1 MITLLQRMVADDVL
15 TRVLG
20 VLWGMAMGA
29 VAIGSVA
36 ASLVVTAIG
45 PRAAFAAVGVILPLL
60 ALVSY
65 HRLVEIDTTAV
76 PTLGLDLIDRVPMF
90 APFSIAMKER
100 VAAALF
106 PVSVPA
112 GEVVIRE
119 GDAGDRFYIV
129 SDGAFGIDAGGVR
142 VAAGDG
148 DYFGEIALLRDAP
161 RSATVT
167 ATADAHL
174 YALQREQFLAAV
186 TGHSAAHAA
195 GQRVAEARRAR
206 TGQSLDP

>member
-60 ALVSY
+60 VLVSY

-76 PTLGLDLIDRVPMF
+76 PTLGLDLIDRCRRATWSFAKAMPATGSTSSATAPSVSMREACASPPATGTTSVRSRCCATLTDQRPSPQPPMRICM
-90 APFSIAMKER
+90 PCN
-100 VAAALF
+100 
-106 PVSVPA
+106 VSS
-112 GEVVIRE
+112 
-119 GDAGDRFYIV
+119 F
-129 SDGAFGIDAGGVR
+129 
-142 VAAGDG
+142 
-148 DYFGEIALLRDAP
+148 LLR
-161 RSATVT
+161 
-167 ATADAHL
+167 
-174 YALQREQFLAAV
+174 
-186 TGHSAAHAA
+186 
-195 GQRVAEARRAR
+195 
-206 TGQSLDP
+206 